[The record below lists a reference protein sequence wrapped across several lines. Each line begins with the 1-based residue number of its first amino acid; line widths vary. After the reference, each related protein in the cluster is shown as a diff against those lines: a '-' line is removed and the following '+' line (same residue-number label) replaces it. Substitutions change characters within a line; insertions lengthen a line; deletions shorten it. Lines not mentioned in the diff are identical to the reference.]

1 MYKLVI
7 LILFMSM
14 GIQTRASEVLFTQD
28 SPGQYSLSGPAQIN
42 KTYSLELDEGI
53 FFIRFQEVIAS
64 AMGDT
69 YIGLINDDPNS
80 HASLTMVNG
89 IADLN
94 FWNDSLSVYSVY
106 LGGGLYNFITTSGYE
121 LHNES
126 CSVNVEDGHSQVSFG
141 QENLRIAATDPV
153 VDVMIL
159 YTPLAKEKAGGRDAI
174 VARIVTAIN
183 NANRNYKNSK
193 VNTRLR
199 LVHTRETL
207 DDEDGNLPRDLTS
220 LIKGDDGRYDEVYN
234 LRNYAAADLVGLF
247 TGKDNANTYGY
258 AQIPTDPAGQANR
271 CFSVNF
277 YNTAGGVFPH
287 EVTHNFGCQHNKS
300 LGGAKLYSYSFG
312 HSWNDNGTKR
322 GSLMSYIGRR
332 VPLLSSPEV
341 MHNGNPTGVANEADN
356 VRTVN
361 RFGSVVEAYRK
372 AKILV
377 DLKVNL
383 SIEGNELSIVL
394 DNLRNEDLPV
404 FDLDFITPQSVS
416 VVSVSGAS
424 YDAQQNNLKV
434 NGLSAQMSKTLKVV
448 LESSNDINGQVWVE
462 FNAVPSEY
470 VDFDFYND
478 KKSIQIDLKGG
489 GVIEDPVADIN
500 DLEVL
505 AQNCTS
511 VLLTWS
517 DVTGEEGYRV
527 RRKESSA
534 GSYSILEDLP
544 AGAESYTDQTVAEGV
559 DYTYMVRP
567 MKSGNAVAVSNTP
580 SIEIPAC
587 EPDVL
592 EPEISFQG
600 IEVGQVLSG
609 EKVIKTFAFDPNYGN
624 DHGDGVERIAYQI
637 FDAKDL
643 SSQLDIFFMYEAPF
657 YWNLNTENYANGDYQ
672 IRAGVKSLDGENK
685 WTVLNIKIS
694 NVITGIAGK
703 SSENNFKAFP
713 NPTQGNLNL
722 THSVS
727 WKLFNLTGKLI
738 MDGKSDKV
746 DMTELTKGMYFLEA
760 EGVRLKVLKK

>member
-1 MYKLVI
+1 MHKLFTLII
-7 LILFMSM
+7 LL
-14 GIQTRASEVLFTQD
+14 GLGLRANASEYLFVKNTID
-28 SPGQYSLSGPAQIN
+28 QYYFSGSVQLN
-42 KTYSLELDEGI
+42 NSYTLELDSKL
-53 FFIRFQEVIAS
+53 FQVSFHEIIS
-64 AMGDT
+64 SEMGNT
-69 YIGLINDDPNS
+69 YTGQLKNDPHS
-80 HASLTMVNG
+80 QVTLTIVNG
-89 IADLN
+89 IAD
-94 FWNDSLSVYSVY
+94 FSCWNDDITVYSSY
-106 LGGGLYNFITTSGYE
+106 IGNGLYAFRKSQGLE

-126 CSVNVEDGHSQVSFG
+126 CTVHQEGESKQVFSDV
-141 QENLRIAATDPV
+141 NLRVSAADPV

-159 YTPLAKEKAGGRDAI
+159 YTPLARQKMGGRDAM

-183 NANRNYKNSK
+183 NTNRNYKNSN

-199 LVHTRETL
+199 LVHTRETA

-220 LIKGDDGRYDEVYN
+220 LIKGDDGRYDEVYA
-234 LRNYAAADLVGLF
+234 LRNYAGADLVGLF
-247 TGKDNANTYGY
+247 TGKDNANTFGY

-277 YNTAGGVFPH
+277 YNTAAGVFPH

-300 LGGAKLYSYSFG
+300 LGGAKMYAYSFG
-312 HSWNDNGTKR
+312 HSWDDNGTKR

-332 VPLLSSPEV
+332 VPLLSSPNV
-341 MHNGNPTGVANEADN
+341 VSNGHATGIANEADN
-356 VRTVN
+356 ARTVN
-361 RFGSVVEAYRK
+361 KFAPVVEEYRT
-372 AKILV
+372 AKILI
-377 DLKVNL
+377 DLKVSL
-383 SIEGNELSIVL
+383 SMSGKELSIDLENLQPENMPAFEL
-394 DNLRNEDLPV
+394 DLK
-404 FDLDFITPQSVS
+404 TPQGVQ
-416 VVSVSGAS
+416 VGTISGAT
-424 YDAQQNNLKV
+424 YDATEQVLKINGLAGKQRKTVKV
-434 NGLSAQMSKTLKVV
+434 NLT
-448 LESSNDINGQVWVE
+448 SSTNVTGKLQVE
-462 FNAVPSEY
+462 FNSVPNGY
-470 VDFDFYND
+470 VDFDYYND
-478 KKSIQIDLKGG
+478 KSNIQIDLQGG
-489 GVIEDPVADIN
+489 SESIADIS
-500 DLEVL
+500 DLKVVVENCSTAVL
-505 AQNCTS
+505 KWT
-511 VLLTWS
+511 
-517 DVTGEEGYRV
+517 DVSGEDGYRV
-527 RRKESSA
+527 RRMETSV
-534 GSYSILEDLP
+534 GTYSIMSDLP
-544 AGAESYTDQTVAEGV
+544 AGTTSFTDNTVSEGV
-559 DYTYMVRP
+559 SYTYMVRP
-567 MKSGNAVAVSNTP
+567 MKSGTAVAVSNTP

-685 WTVLNIKIS
+685 WTVLNIMIS

-722 THSVS
+722 NHSVS